1 MMIYYKTVKVK
12 LDLSGL
18 YFYNLILII
27 RFNLIIRFPQQEL
40 LVPSLEESLDGPL
53 LKPDLCQ
60 TQCQSCLKEAERQM
74 AGTTVP
80 ITVRRPRG
88 VLHAGVLGVSDG
100 WSSGS
105 SPSSASP
112 APRPRGPP
120 PPPI

>member
-1 MMIYYKTVKVK
+1 MVRAVVPGAERK
-12 LDLSGL
+12 LLATRHTEYGVRDPVEH
-18 YFYNLILII
+18 NK
-27 RFNLIIRFPQQEL
+27 QEL